1 MIRVLVV
8 DDHPIVRQGLVG
20 VLSDEADLE
29 VVGEASSARE
39 AIALV
44 ARTRPDV
51 VLLDLEMPEL
61 DGVTAI
67 PQLKAACPTAE
78 ILVFTAYDTDERVL
92 GAIRGGARGYLLKGA
107 SSEEIARG
115 IRSVAAGG
123 SYLEPRVAT
132 RLVAEVSAPRHNAV
146 ALSKREREVLR
157 LVADGQPTKQIAAS
171 LSISERTVKFHV
183 NSIFHKLGAENR
195 AQAVAVAAQRG
206 LLWPDTMGEGRAT

>member
-20 VLSDEADLE
+20 VLSDETDLE
-29 VVGEASSARE
+29 VVGEAGSGRE

-44 ARTRPDV
+44 ARLRPDV

-61 DGVTAI
+61 DGVAAI
-67 PQLKAACPTAE
+67 PQLRAAHPSVE

-107 SSEEIARG
+107 SAEDIASG

-123 SYLEPRVAT
+123 SVLEPRVASK
-132 RLVAEVSAPRHNAV
+132 LVAEVKAPRRSGIG
-146 ALSKREREVLR
+146 LSGREREVLR
-157 LVADGQPTKQIAAS
+157 LVADGLPTKQIAVS

-195 AQAVAVAAQRG
+195 AQAVALAAQRG
-206 LLWPDTMGEGRAT
+206 LL